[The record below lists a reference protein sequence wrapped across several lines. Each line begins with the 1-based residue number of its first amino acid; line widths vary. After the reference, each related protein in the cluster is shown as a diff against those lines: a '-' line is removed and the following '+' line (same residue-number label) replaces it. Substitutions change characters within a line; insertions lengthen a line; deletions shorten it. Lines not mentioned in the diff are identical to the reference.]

1 MERKKI
7 MSAKEKQLV
16 GLIAVVVV
24 AIAVLVFTLGYMLYM
39 KIGTTVTENKYDN
52 SLQYSGDGAVSDS
65 LQGYI
70 SYYLQNEGEGAVISD
85 DALERIVAEITTGVL
100 NSLPDTLQKD
110 TETVAYIRKMI
121 SESVTEEI
129 EQYNEEYLASGGY
142 EYAAS
147 VSNDLLYYI
156 DNVVVPVITAELQM
170 DEGEVKD
177 LIETLV
183 NSSEVYREN
192 TEYFETLIKEIEQE
206 LQIINVGS
214 ATYEEDITNLLE
226 NLSKLEVVLENYKSQ
241 TSVQITTYDS
251 ELASIKLL
259 IQEYYIS
266 AKEYTDAEIAIIKE
280 ELNAALADMDNNESI
295 QNIVNTIEI
304 KNEEDLL
311 ELEKIL
317 REEIEE
323 GRLADSEEL
332 ESVMN
337 SLKETITGLQNRVSL
352 LSTTLEALS
361 ARQLEDLRQ
370 SLQDQIDANTTLT
383 ETQRKDLESAIS
395 KATSDEEDREALRTA
410 ILEPIFA
417 PKRRK
422 AS

>member
-156 DNVVVPVITAELQM
+156 DNVVVPVIT
-170 DEGEVKD
+170 G
-177 LIETLV
+177 
-183 NSSEVYREN
+183 
-192 TEYFETLIKEIEQE
+192 
-206 LQIINVGS
+206 
-214 ATYEEDITNLLE
+214 
-226 NLSKLEVVLENYKSQ
+226 
-241 TSVQITTYDS
+241 
-251 ELASIKLL
+251 
-259 IQEYYIS
+259 
-266 AKEYTDAEIAIIKE
+266 
-280 ELNAALADMDNNESI
+280 
-295 QNIVNTIEI
+295 
-304 KNEEDLL
+304 
-311 ELEKIL
+311 
-317 REEIEE
+317 
-323 GRLADSEEL
+323 
-332 ESVMN
+332 
-337 SLKETITGLQNRVSL
+337 
-352 LSTTLEALS
+352 
-361 ARQLEDLRQ
+361 
-370 SLQDQIDANTTLT
+370 
-383 ETQRKDLESAIS
+383 
-395 KATSDEEDREALRTA
+395 
-410 ILEPIFA
+410 
-417 PKRRK
+417 
-422 AS
+422 